1 MSSEVVACLLLV
13 VKMGKEHEVAEK
25 IKRIEDVVEVL
36 IVYGQWD
43 VLIRIETEALG
54 KLDYIV
60 TEIRRIDGVEQT
72 TTLIAS

>member
-43 VLIRIETEALG
+43 ILIRIETEALG

-60 TEIRRIDGVEQT
+60 TQIRRIDGVEQT

>member
-13 VKMGKEHEVAEK
+13 VKMGKEHDVAEK

-60 TEIRRIDGVEQT
+60 TQIRRIDGVEQT

>member
-60 TEIRRIDGVEQT
+60 TQIRRIDGVEQT

>member
-1 MSSEVVACLLLV
+1 MSSEIVAYLLLV
-13 VKMGKEHEVAEK
+13 VKMGKEHDVAEK
-25 IKRIEDVVEVL
+25 IKRIEDVVEAL

-43 VLIRIETEALG
+43 ILIRIETEDLG

-60 TEIRRIDGVEQT
+60 TQIRKIDGVEQT